1 MFLKRIVVNNVR
13 NIKEAV
19 LEPEENINL
28 IVGENGSGKTSL
40 LESIDILSRGR
51 SFRSRRIAEVQRKNT
66 NSMAIGG
73 ILDNGIKIQVPPFV
87 EDKDEIIKT
96 LPLYASEDLKKVNFF
111 KSLITSINYLIWGDV

>member
-1 MFLKRIVVNNVR
+1 MFLKKIVVNNVR

-51 SFRSRRIAEVQRKNT
+51 SLLLV
-66 NSMAIGG
+66 
-73 ILDNGIKIQVPPFV
+73 
-87 EDKDEIIKT
+87 
-96 LPLYASEDLKKVNFF
+96 
-111 KSLITSINYLIWGDV
+111 LITIIITMK

>member
-1 MFLKRIVVNNVR
+1 MFLKKIVVNNVR

-51 SFRSRRIAEVQRKNT
+51 SFRSNKIAEVQRSE
-66 NSMAIGG
+66 NSKKGNFDFRGDFGSHKGKDVNSIY
-73 ILDNGIKIQVPPFV
+73 ILG
-87 EDKDEIIKT
+87 
-96 LPLYASEDLKKVNFF
+96 LKLLQNQNF
-111 KSLITSINYLIWGDV
+111 